1 METLFIYIIRFFK
14 NNLKFI
20 VIIFSYFLIFETPRS
35 RIVIKKKK
43 KKKKKKKNIL
53 SIIYLLTLLV
63 LLFQG
68 DHINLIMSLKPS
80 INSSDDSMTK

>member
-43 KKKKKKKNIL
+43 KKKKKKTYYQL
-53 SIIYLLTLLV
+53 FIY
-63 LLFQG
+63 
-68 DHINLIMSLKPS
+68 
-80 INSSDDSMTK
+80 